1 MHPQEAEPPLTSMEA
16 GGKKRVVVV
25 ALMFI
30 ALPWVMVQGWIFL
43 GAHNPEHTTMPSC
56 PDQTMNCAFLS
67 PNEVVRMEATLAT
80 VIEANVSEVWDAW
93 MAWSDDN
100 GLRGSHEDVEEG
112 GEHFSHRVAI
122 TPFWRFPDD
131 VVVLFVP
138 QGEDTSITLYSASRL
153 GQGDL
158 GVNPDRLESLH
169 AALMA
174 VQATS

>member
-1 MHPQEAEPPLTSMEA
+1 
-16 GGKKRVVVV
+16 
-25 ALMFI
+25 MFLG
-30 ALPWVMVQGWIFL
+30 LPWVMVQGWIVL
-43 GAHNPEHTTMPSC
+43 GAPNPEHMTMPSC
-56 PDQTMNCAFLS
+56 PEQTMNCAFLS
-67 PNEVVRMEATLAT
+67 ANETVRMDAGLVT

-100 GLRGSHEDVEEG
+100 DLRGSQADVDPG

-131 VVVLFVP
+131 VVVQFVP

-153 GQGDL
+153 GQSDL

-169 AALMA
+169 AALVA
-174 VQATS
+174 VQRTS

>member
-1 MHPQEAEPPLTSMEA
+1 MEAES
-16 GGKKRVVVV
+16 KKRTVLVGLLLV
-25 ALMFI
+25 AM
-30 ALPWVMVQGWIFL
+30 PWVLVQGWIL
-43 GAHNPEHTTMPSC
+43 VAAHNPGHTTMPSC
-56 PDQTMNCAFLS
+56 PQQTMNCSFLS
-67 PNEVVRMEATLAT
+67 GDQTVRMDAGLAT

-93 MAWSDDN
+93 TAWSDDN
-100 GLRGSHEDVEEG
+100 GLRESHDAVEEG

-138 QGEDTSITLYSASRL
+138 EGDATSITLYSASRL

-169 AALMA
+169 AALLS
-174 VQATS
+174 VQ